1 MFQPFLGTT
10 YKGDESVLTSYLG
23 AQERAALAGTSI
35 RARQMAGLSPGEI
48 RKAHFSSILRAARE
62 SKDLG
67 DIWLFFAQFPKSV
80 AWARSRE
87 AAEAA
92 YLSLRDLN
100 FMEELRLM
108 FLTVR
113 GWRHKWLF
121 QLIID
126 LPMAMFKPPLPEI
139 SRPELHEL
147 FLHEGME
154 FDPRPL
160 KAIRSKLPE
169 LLVFPTLKILDAFG
183 KKGLL
188 RLLMSPLPGERD
200 EDFDYGEDPNNA
212 PSLEDLNLKPWEE
225 TQFENILDRV
235 LTAAAAERG
244 HIDIIPLKHLF
255 GAVPDLINTIWRR
268 DSSID
273 DDFCDTLLGHAACGE
288 VWGPVRRDGKIRVLN
303 FLFSTM
309 PSHSTIEHAIT
320 YATWAY
326 GVVDP
331 DFLTACARHIQWLTE
346 LAAKRSPRTT
356 GTQKK
361 RKHDD

>member
-1 MFQPFLGTT
+1 
-10 YKGDESVLTSYLG
+10 
-23 AQERAALAGTSI
+23 
-35 RARQMAGLSPGEI
+35 MAGLSPGEI
-48 RKAHFSSILRAARE
+48 RKVHFSSILRAARE

-67 DIWLFFAQFPKSV
+67 DIWLFFAQFPQSV

-108 FLTVR
+108 FLTET

-126 LPMAMFKPPLPEI
+126 LPMAMFKPPLPKI

-147 FLHEGME
+147 FLHEDME

-169 LLVFPTLKILDAFG
+169 LFPNLEILDAFE

-188 RLLMSPLPGERD
+188 RLLMSPLPGERA
-200 EDFDYGEDPNNA
+200 EDFDYGDDNEPCE
-212 PSLEDLNLKPWEE
+212 EDLWLEPWEE

-235 LTAAAAERG
+235 LTAAAERG
-244 HIDIIPLKHLF
+244 HVDIIPLKHLF

-268 DSSID
+268 ESSNDTDI
-273 DDFCDTLLGHAACGE
+273 FSDTLLGHAACGE
-288 VWGPVRRDGKIRVLN
+288 VWGPVRGDGKMRVLN
-303 FLFSTM
+303 FLFSAM
-309 PSHSTIEHAIT
+309 PSHSTIEHAMR
-320 YATWAY
+320 YATSY
-326 GVVDP
+326 SGVVDP
-331 DFLTACARHIQWLTE
+331 DFLTARARHNQWLTE
-346 LAAKRSPRTT
+346 LAARRSPRTT
-356 GTQKK
+356 STQKK